1 MRWSRLLCMCWPL
14 IVSCSHDDSHLFF
27 ADAPFPVLLP
37 GSEQEVRLELLAE
50 YGDQDHGLVFGHI
63 TDLAVSETGVLAVL
77 DRIDCRVW
85 ILDTETRETR
95 SLGGCGDGPGE
106 FRIPRVAAFTGDT
119 LVVFDSGR
127 NSLQKITLEGD
138 EIDRLPL
145 PLATVGAFAVSD
157 LYVGDGGS
165 IVAGLDL
172 LPPGLDSEHL
182 QIAVF
187 EGTGGAVIHRGLVAP
202 PVARA
207 TRRSAV
213 REGSLCGGVMKDGVE
228 FLAAVNTWGPQL
240 TVLRRS
246 DFHSL
251 LSARVPVLWAQAMED
266 PPGSGAWVNFGPVPG
281 IACGERHI
289 VVGYRSQS
297 YEGGRVSEVLRSV
310 LVAIDLEEGSLTI
323 FGGDQPPEPGSI
335 LFMTPAAALEDR
347 FFFFTNAFFGHPT
360 VREYRIAPGGVG
372 R

>member
-207 TRRSAV
+207 TRRRAV

-289 VVGYRSQS
+289 VVGIPLPKLRGRPGLRGAPVSPGCHRP
-297 YEGGRVSEVLRSV
+297 GGRVLDDLR
-310 LVAIDLEEGSLTI
+310 
-323 FGGDQPPEPGSI
+323 GG
-335 LFMTPAAALEDR
+335 PAAE
-347 FFFFTNAFFGHPT
+347 T
-360 VREYRIAPGGVG
+360 RIHSLHDARCRP
-372 R
+372 